1 MRGYSIIRTL
11 ALFCCV
17 LPTISACGAS
27 AVDADKQSYDKAAVA
42 VDAAAAGAIDATA
55 TPADVPDITAGMT
68 SQGNSSRENGGCG
81 TEYPKDSPLSR
92 AKWEEICAERA
103 LSNEVF
109 AECRANGGD
118 DRQCAKRASTD
129 YRWDGN
135 GPTTPPEEVTLKYK
149 VDQQARCESQYEEQ
163 ISGVRVTRR
172 EWSMLCAAE
181 IEAGR

>member
-1 MRGYSIIRTL
+1 MRGYSIIKTL
-11 ALFCCV
+11 TLFCCV

-27 AVDADKQSYDKAAVA
+27 AVDADKQRYDKSANA

-55 TPADVPDITAGMT
+55 PPAPMPDITAGMT
-68 SQGNSSRENGGCG
+68 SQENRSRENGGCG
-81 TEYPKDSPLSR
+81 TEYPKDSSLSR
-92 AKWEEICAERA
+92 AKWEEICAERE
-103 LSNEVF
+103 LSNVVF

-118 DRQCAKRASTD
+118 SGQCAKRASTE
-129 YRWDGN
+129 YRWN
-135 GPTTPPEEVTLKYK
+135 GSGSTSPPEEVTLRYK